1 MPVAAPT
8 TVTIYVALLD
18 EGTDVWRPVQAQR
31 QGDGSYLIVSSND
44 APDDEKWQFP
54 TGSTVRCELR
64 KLSGGDRLVAVV
76 EGT

>member
-1 MPVAAPT
+1 MPVAEPA

-44 APDDEKWQFP
+44 AADDEKWQFT
-54 TGSTVRCELR
+54 TGSAVRCETR
-64 KLSGGDRLVAVV
+64 KLSGGDRLVAVAA
-76 EGT
+76 GS